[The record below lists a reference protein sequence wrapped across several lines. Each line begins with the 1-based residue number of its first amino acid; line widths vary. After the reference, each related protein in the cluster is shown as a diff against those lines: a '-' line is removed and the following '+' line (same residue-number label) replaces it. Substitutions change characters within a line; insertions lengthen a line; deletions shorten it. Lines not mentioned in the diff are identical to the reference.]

1 MNLVLRVA
9 MIACVLLA
17 GCAPRGAI
25 TLAPEAAG
33 VGSVE
38 TLYIASGR
46 QPDPAGIGYLR
57 EAGTGLSFSRVEVS
71 VPPIRQLGTVSF
83 PNPANPDPERD
94 FLTVDSARIA
104 DRAGFIR
111 AINAAVARQPRSQR
125 EALVFVH
132 GFNTNFAEGLYRQA
146 QMRHDFG
153 SPGVSVH
160 FSWPSAA
167 RARSYAT
174 DREAVLQA
182 RDDLEDLIDL
192 LSRTTVSRIVIAGH
206 SMGAML
212 VMEALRQKAIRN
224 RPGGFAKIQAVLL
237 MAPDIDVGVFR
248 KQAQALSRQNVSI
261 YVFTSRRDRA
271 LRLSAALRGTGAR
284 LGSLTDERALPGLPV
299 TVIDLSDVNGN
310 EDSLNHFKVATSPVM
325 ISMMQGMSAYGTRVF
340 ADAARDPGLLDG
352 GLGLMQEMTSIT
364 LAPTTPR

>member
-1 MNLVLRVA
+1 MSGFLRA
-9 MIACVLLA
+9 AAIACLFLV
-17 GCAPRGAI
+17 GCAPRGTI
-25 TLAPEAAG
+25 TVDTGAAG

-38 TLYIASGR
+38 TIYVASSR
-46 QPDPAGIGYLR
+46 QPNPAGVGYLR
-57 EAGTGLSFSRVEVS
+57 ESGTGLSFARMEIS
-71 VPPIRQLGTVSF
+71 VPPDRQLGTVSF
-83 PNPANPDPERD
+83 PTPSRADPQRD
-94 FLTVDSARIA
+94 FLTVGGSRIA
-104 DRAGFIR
+104 DRAAFIR
-111 AINAAVARQPRSQR
+111 AINAAVARQPRGQR
-125 EALVFVH
+125 EAFLFVH

-153 SPGVSVH
+153 APGVSVH
-160 FSWPSAA
+160 YSWPSAA

-192 LSRTTVSRIVIAGH
+192 LSRTNVSRIVIAGH

-224 RPGGFAKIQAVLL
+224 QPGGFAKIEAVLL

-248 KQAQALSRQNVSI
+248 RQAATLAQQNVSF
-261 YVFTSRRDRA
+261 YVFTSTRDRA

-284 LGSLTDERALPGLPV
+284 LGSLTDEAQLPGLPV

-310 EDSLNHFKVATSPVM
+310 QDSLNHFKVATSPVM

-340 ADAARDPGLLDG
+340 ADAAQDPGLLDG
-352 GLGLMQEMTSIT
+352 GLGFVQEVTSIA
-364 LAPTTPR
+364 LAPITER